1 MIDYIKI
8 GISYIKID
16 TCISRVIHRK
26 EAERERARRELEELG
41 GVRKTALIQE
51 EASIEDRAAATIN
64 RFELPVGT
72 LSAR

>member
-1 MIDYIKI
+1 ME
-8 GISYIKID
+8 
-16 TCISRVIHRK
+16 SRILKLTPVSQELSIAKKQR
-26 EAERERARRELEELG
+26 EGERARRELEELG

>member
-1 MIDYIKI
+1 ME
-8 GISYIKID
+8 
-16 TCISRVIHRK
+16 SRILKLTPVSQELSIAK
-26 EAERERARRELEELG
+26 KQRERKRACRELEELG

-51 EASIEDRAAATIN
+51 EASMEDRAAATIN